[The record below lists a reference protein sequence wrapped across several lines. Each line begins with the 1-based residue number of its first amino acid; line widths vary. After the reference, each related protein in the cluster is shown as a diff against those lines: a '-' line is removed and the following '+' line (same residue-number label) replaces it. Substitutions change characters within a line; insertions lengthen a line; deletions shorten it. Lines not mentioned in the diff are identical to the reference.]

1 MMLALRDGI
10 SVAETDDGMALLDED
25 SGEYF
30 TLNPTGALVLR
41 SLLGGGT
48 PVHAA
53 EALASEYAIDENS
66 AKRDVE
72 ELLSALRAANV
83 LATGAT

>member
-48 PVHAA
+48 PAHAA
-53 EALASEYAIDENS
+53 EALTREYAIDENS

-72 ELLSALRAANV
+72 ELVSALQAANV

>member
-48 PVHAA
+48 PAYAA